1 MSDLRDFT
9 GKNRVFT
16 GAEGVVMPGGTTG
29 ERSGSPEVGTMR
41 YNTSLGFMEQY
52 NASGWAGIDAP
63 PTVSNQTGTIYQATN
78 STITVNGS
86 NFKSGSAIYV
96 TGAGVN
102 NTERALSTSFV
113 NSGQLTAATNAAA
126 VNYVAG
132 AQYAIKVTNPSGLSA
147 VLEPAGTINT
157 FPVWVTGAGNI
168 GNLYD
173 SGRSASAITTL
184 SATDADGGSVTF
196 SQVSGTIPPGISLNS
211 NGTWSGTAN
220 AVGSTTNYS
229 FVIRATDDEG
239 DTLDRTFDINVY
251 PPQVT
256 TFTSTGSFNWS
267 VPSGVTS
274 VRVLVVAGGGGG
286 GTRNSGAGTG
296 GTDGGAGA
304 GAGGMID
311 VPSFPVSPG
320 GTVSGSVGRGGFG
333 GANGYS
339 SGETPGEKGT
349 NSTFGTLT
357 AIGGGYG
364 GCGPGGP
371 IANGGPGG
379 SGGGRGGGGSASGP
393 TGSAEQPG
401 QPGDSG
407 TYGYGNAGGP
417 NPNQAPYSGA
427 GGGGAGGVGGTGG
440 NGRRAPGGSGR
451 NSDIS
456 GSTVTY
462 AGGGGGGSGSSTS
475 IGAGGG
481 SGGGGAGG
489 EPGQNGFD
497 GGTNLGG
504 GGGGGAG
511 ANPSGGGAGGRG
523 GPGIVIVRY

>member
-9 GKNRVFT
+9 GKNRKFT
-16 GAEGVVMPGGTTG
+16 GSEGIQVPTG
-29 ERSGSPEVGTMR
+29 VTGDRPGSPELGTVR
-41 YNTSLGFMEQY
+41 YNTTLGFLEQY
-52 NASGWAGIDAP
+52 NAAGWAGIDAP
-63 PTVSNQTGTIYQATN
+63 PTVSNQTGTIYQATD
-78 STITVNGS
+78 STITINGS
-86 NFKSGSAIYV
+86 NFKNASQVYV

-102 NTERALSTSFV
+102 NSERSLSTTFV

-126 VNYVAG
+126 VNFIAG
-132 AQYAIKVTNPSGLSA
+132 GSYGIKVTNPSGLSA

-157 FPVWVTGAGNI
+157 FPVWTTGAGSLAT
-168 GNLYD
+168 LYD
-173 SGRSASAITTL
+173 SGRSSSAIPTL
-184 SATDADGGSVTF
+184 QASDADGGSVTF
-196 SQVSGTIPPGISLNS
+196 TVVSGSLPAGISLNS

-220 AVGSTTNYS
+220 AVGSDTTSN
-229 FVIRATDDEG
+229 FTVRATDDEG
-239 DTLDRTFDINVY
+239 DTLDRAFSITVR

-256 TFTSTGSFNWS
+256 TFTSTGGFTFN
-267 VPSGVTS
+267 VPAGVTA

-286 GTRNSGAGTG
+286 GTRNSGANSG
-296 GTDGGAGA
+296 GTDGGAAG
-304 GAGGMID
+304 GAGGMVD

-339 SGETPGEKGT
+339 SGQTPGEKGT

-371 IANGGPGG
+371 VANGGPGG
-379 SGGGRGGGGSASGP
+379 SGGGRGGGGSPSGP

-417 NPNQAPYSGA
+417 NPNQPPYSGS
-427 GGGGAGGVGGTGG
+427 GGGGAGGTGGTGG

-451 NSDIS
+451 NSDAS

-497 GGTNLGG
+497 GSTNRGG

>member
-9 GKNRVFT
+9 GKNRKFT
-16 GAEGVVMPGGTTG
+16 GTESIKVPGGTTAQRPTGSVG
-29 ERSGSPEVGTMR
+29 ELR
-41 YNTSLGFMEQY
+41 YNSTLGFLEQY
-52 NASGWAGIDAP
+52 NATGWAGIDAP
-63 PTVSNQTGTIYQATN
+63 PTVSNQTGTIYEATDT
-78 STITVNGS
+78 TITITGS
-86 NFKSGSAIYV
+86 NFKTGSQVQV
-96 TGAGVN
+96 TGAGVSN
-102 NTERALSTSFV
+102 IDRTLSTTFV
-113 NSGQLTAATNAAA
+113 NSGELTCATNAAS
-126 VNYVAG
+126 VNFVP
-132 AQYAIKVTNPSGLSA
+132 AQSYGIKVTNPSGLSA

-157 FPVWVTGAGNI
+157 FPVWQTGAGSVATI
-168 GNLYD
+168 YD
-173 SGRSASAITTL
+173 SGRSGYPTITLT
-184 SATDADGGSVTF
+184 ATDADGGTPTYSL
-196 SQVSGTIPPGISLNS
+196 VSGSVPSGMTFNA
-211 NGTWSGTAN
+211 NGTITGTAN
-220 AVGSTTNYS
+220 AVGSDTTSN
-229 FVIRATDDEG
+229 FTVRATDNEG
-239 DTLDRTFDINVY
+239 DTLDRAFSITVKS
-251 PPQVT
+251 PVT
-256 TFTSTGSFNWS
+256 STYTSTGGFTFN
-267 VPSGVTS
+267 VPTGVSS

-286 GTRNSGAGTG
+286 GTRNGGAGTG

-320 GTVSGSVGRGGFG
+320 GTVSGSIGRGGFG

-339 SGETPGEKGT
+339 GGETPGEKGT

-379 SGGGRGGGGSASGP
+379 SGGGRGGGGSPSGP

-407 TYGYGNAGGP
+407 TYGYGNPGGP
-417 NPNQAPYSGA
+417 NPNQSPYSGA
-427 GGGGAGGVGGTGG
+427 GGGGAGGTGGTGG

-462 AGGGGGGSGSSTS
+462 AGGGGGGSGSSTNIEGS
-475 IGAGGG
+475 GGPGGGG
-481 SGGGGAGG
+481 SGGAPDNNGG
-489 EPGQNGFD
+489 D
-497 GGTNLGG
+497 GSNNRGG
-504 GGGGGAG
+504 GGGGGSG